1 MSPILRNAI
10 LVASVFCC
18 GLGGLAVTRWQ
29 QPSLA
34 QELVAP
40 AETVS
45 ASVVDPSRI
54 EGHAKCVD
62 CHAREIK
69 AWQASKHA
77 TRAFDLLRTAPTSLE
92 YAKKL
97 GIRPEDIARNSLCT
111 TCHATQQRDE
121 VGRLHILS
129 GVSCEACHNAS
140 GGEDGWLNAHA
151 VYGPRGTRR
160 EGESA
165 EHYAQ
170 RTDACEKAAQFR
182 SANAYQLVKRCFDCH
197 VVSNEALAEAG
208 HDHGDGFEFV
218 KKALGEVRHNF
229 FLDRQTNAEVAT
241 LWTDALHHAAG
252 RNAAGR
258 KRVLFV
264 LAQLIDLETS
274 LRSLATATDENDFSA
289 LMVERIEDAWGLLA
303 EDLLEELTETEIPEV
318 AQATEA
324 VKPVLDKLDDDGFAP
339 EDKKLYLDAALK
351 VSQAAKK
358 FAARSGNKLEELD
371 DLDLVPKGPFDGVF
385 HP

>member
-1 MSPILRNAI
+1 MSSASRTSVLARSAAL
-10 LVASVFCC
+10 LVLTGICV
-18 GLGGLAVTRWQ
+18 GGWQ
-29 QPSLA
+29 QWARA
-34 QELVAP
+34 QDIATP
-40 AETVS
+40 AETVP
-45 ASVVDPSRI
+45 AAIVDPSRI

-62 CHAREIK
+62 CHAQEIK

-97 GIRPEDIARNSLCT
+97 GIRPTDIARNSLCT

-121 VGRLHILS
+121 VGRLRILG

-140 GGEDGWLNAHA
+140 GGDDGWLNAHA

-160 EGESA
+160 EAESA

-170 RTDACEKAAQFR
+170 RTATCETAGQFR

-197 VVSNEALAEAG
+197 VVRNEALAEAG

-218 KKALGEVRHNF
+218 TKALGEVRHNF
-229 FLDRQTNAEVAT
+229 FLDRHGNAEVAT
-241 LWTDALHHAAG
+241 LWTDPLHHEAG

-264 LAQLIDLETS
+264 LGQLIDLETS
-274 LRSLATATDENDFSA
+274 LRSLATATDESDFSD

-303 EDLLEELTETEIPEV
+303 EDLLEELEETKIAEVTE
-318 AQATEA
+318 ATEA
-324 VKPVLDKLDDDGFAP
+324 VETVVEKLDDDGFDP
-339 EDKKLYLDAALK
+339 NDQKLYLEAAATVGK
-351 VSQAAKK
+351 AARQ
-358 FAARSGNKLEELD
+358 FAARNGNQLEEVD
-371 DLDLVPKGPFDGVF
+371 DLDLIPEGPFEGAYQ
-385 HP
+385 P